1 MLFDQNTYSKV
12 QKSENYLEMARL
24 AKRWSIL
31 IMTGTVVKT
40 CSGPLADSHLNKG
53 FFYKGYF
60 GQNEKRSISMY
71 F

>member
-12 QKSENYLEMARL
+12 QKRENYLEMARL

-40 CSGPLADSHLNKG
+40 CSGPLADSHLIKG
-53 FFYKGYF
+53 FL
-60 GQNEKRSISMY
+60 
-71 F
+71 